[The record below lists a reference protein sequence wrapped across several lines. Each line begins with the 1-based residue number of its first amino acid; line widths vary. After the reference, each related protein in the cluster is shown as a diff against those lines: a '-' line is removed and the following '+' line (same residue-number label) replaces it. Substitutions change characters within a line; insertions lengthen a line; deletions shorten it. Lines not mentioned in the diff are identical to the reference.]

1 LAAKASVSALRS
13 PSPSVTR
20 QDGTPN
26 ALAANSPALIE
37 VMTDIKQE
45 TPPWEFIAPGRG

>member
-1 LAAKASVSALRS
+1 MPMGCAARCA
-13 PSPSVTR
+13 
-20 QDGTPN
+20 Q

-45 TPPWEFIAPGRG
+45 YAPWEFIAPGRGYGFNS